1 VHGKSVV
8 YAKKVLILALSG
20 HTLKS
25 VRSSG
30 KTFSV
35 PNTPMGFFP
44 RSFRPSRIFLGLM
57 QVLSILLRCQEALA
71 FEPLVKESRPSLF
84 FGNISG

>member
-35 PNTPMGFFP
+35 PNTPMLP
-44 RSFRPSRIFLGLM
+44 YPWKIMHHSY
-57 QVLSILLRCQEALA
+57 
-71 FEPLVKESRPSLF
+71 EPWTDQKKRRA
-84 FGNISG
+84 